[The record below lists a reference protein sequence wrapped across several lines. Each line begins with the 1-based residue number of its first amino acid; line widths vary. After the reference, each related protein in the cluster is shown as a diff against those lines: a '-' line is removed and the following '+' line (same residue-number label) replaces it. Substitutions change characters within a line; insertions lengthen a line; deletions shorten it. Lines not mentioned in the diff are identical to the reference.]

1 LETHN
6 DTAGKTMDVAPAPGP
21 GAANSIPLATVL
33 VAVIMLGIGVLL
45 GYFGRPLVE
54 PQPVAATV
62 VASADTGN
70 PSAASGADRPASNP
84 SAATLMDAVI
94 DQTRHFKGDPGA
106 PITIVEFGD
115 FQ

>member
-1 LETHN
+1 
-6 DTAGKTMDVAPAPGP
+6 MDVAPVPGS

-33 VAVIMLGIGVLL
+33 VAVIMLGIGVLR

-54 PQPVAATV
+54 PQPVEATAVAA
-62 VASADTGN
+62 ADTGD
-70 PSAASGADRPASNP
+70 PSAANGADGPASNP
-84 SAATLMDAVI
+84 SAATLMAAVI

-106 PITIVEFGD
+106 PVTIVEFGD